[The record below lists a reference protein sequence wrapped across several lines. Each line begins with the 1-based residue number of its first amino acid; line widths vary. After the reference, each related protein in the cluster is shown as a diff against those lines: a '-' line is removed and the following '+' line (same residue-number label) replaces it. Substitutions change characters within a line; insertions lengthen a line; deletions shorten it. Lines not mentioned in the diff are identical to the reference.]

1 MTTDIESQSLETHVA
16 LCQQRYLTLERRLSS
31 LENKVD
37 RLTEI
42 IESARTYLLKIAI
55 GSLLSIITALAMTV
69 WAIKL

>member
-16 LCQQRYLTLERRLSS
+16 LCEQRYRALEHRLTS

>member
-16 LCQQRYLTLERRLSS
+16 LCQQRYLALERRLSS

>member
-16 LCQQRYLTLERRLSS
+16 LCQQRYLALERRLSS
-31 LENKVD
+31 VESKVD
-37 RLTEI
+37 RLTEV